1 MPWATFPGFFRSLLM
16 VKCRF
21 VGRMEEILKNLFQ
34 RLLWNISAIISA
46 FFNIGIRLKYVVLAC
61 ILLTAGTYFL
71 TSRKMIDN
79 VGGKSDYSEAMRY
92 IEIKDIVDAKF
103 IDQVDR
109 AAMGDYAAAAMISGL
124 GDKWS
129 YYMSADEYKTYQLY
143 SSDEYADIGM
153 SIVKDENYGGYQ
165 VVSVNAG
172 SPAAIAGL
180 SAGMVITDVDG
191 EDVTV
196 YDTDYVRELIRGKL
210 NTVFTL
216 GINRGQSTITVDC
229 TPYYVSPV
237 SYRMEKTEAAYIKID
252 SFEAGSGQ
260 DAINAIED
268 MLAQKAVALCID
280 VRGNAGGLKSEVAK
294 LLDYLLPKGDLFVE
308 VDKLGDET
316 VVQSDG
322 MCVQIPI
329 VVLIN
334 TETYSEAELF
344 AAVLQ
349 EYNWALLMGEP
360 TSGRTRGQSTVELA
374 DGSAIR
380 LSTRS
385 YLTPNRVDICANGG
399 VVPDSIVFNSDAS
412 ATGTTAGT
420 TGASDGT
427 ASVSADDQLMA
438 ALKYLS

>member
-1 MPWATFPGFFRSLLM
+1 MMNL
-16 VKCRF
+16 
-21 VGRMEEILKNLFQ
+21 GR
-34 RLLWNISAIISA
+34 IISA
-46 FFNIGIRLKYVVLAC
+46 FFNIGIRLKYVVLVC

-79 VGGKSDYSEAMRY
+79 VGGKSDYNEAMRY
-92 IEIKDIVDAKF
+92 IEIKDIVDEKY
-103 IDQVDR
+103 IDAVDR

-143 SSDEYADIGM
+143 SSDEYADIGL
-153 SIVKDENYGGYQ
+153 SIMKDANSGGYQ
-165 VVSVNAG
+165 VISVNPG

-180 SAGMVITDVDG
+180 TAGMVITDVDG
-191 EDVTV
+191 QDVTAF
-196 YDTDYVRELIRGKL
+196 DADYVREAIRAKL

-216 GINRGQSTITVDC
+216 GINFGQQTITVDC
-229 TPYYVSPV
+229 TPYYVSSV
-237 SYRMEKTEAAYIKID
+237 TSRMEKTEAAYIKID
-252 SFEAGSGQ
+252 NFQAGTGQ
-260 DAINAIED
+260 DAINAIET
-268 MLAQKAVALCID
+268 MLNQKAVALCID
-280 VRGNAGGLKSEVAK
+280 VRGNSGGLKGEVAM
-294 LLDYLLPKGDLFVE
+294 LLDYLLPKGALFVE
-308 VDKLGDET
+308 VDKEGDE
-316 VVQSDG
+316 VVTESDG
-322 MCVQIPI
+322 MCVQIPM

-344 AAVLQ
+344 AAVLK

-360 TSGRTRGQSTVELA
+360 TTGRTRGQSTVELA

-380 LSTRS
+380 LSTKT
-385 YLTPNRVDICANGG
+385 YLTPNRVDISAAGG

-412 ATGTTAGT
+412 ATGTTQGT

-427 ASVSADDQLMA
+427 ASTSNDDQLMA